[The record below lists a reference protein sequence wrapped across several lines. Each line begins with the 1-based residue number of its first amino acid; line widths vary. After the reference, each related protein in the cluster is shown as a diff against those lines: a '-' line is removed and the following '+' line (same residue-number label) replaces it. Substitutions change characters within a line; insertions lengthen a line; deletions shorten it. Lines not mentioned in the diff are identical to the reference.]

1 MIDNQSKENI
11 KIKIYIFLKSLNNK
25 MGIMVD
31 KSIIKPP
38 IVGVPSLS
46 FSPGKLSSLVLSP
59 ICFFLKKFI
68 IFLPKIVEIKRERIK
83 LIADLNDMYWNKLA
97 PINWYSFSNI
107 SNK

>member
-11 KIKIYIFLKSLNNK
+11 KINMYIFLKSLNNK

-31 KSIIKPP
+31 KIIIKPP

-59 ICFFLKKFI
+59 ICFFSRSLLFFYQKLLKLKE
-68 IFLPKIVEIKRERIK
+68 KE
-83 LIADLNDMYWNKLA
+83 
-97 PINWYSFSNI
+97 
-107 SNK
+107 

>member
-1 MIDNQSKENI
+1 
-11 KIKIYIFLKSLNNK
+11 
-25 MGIMVD
+25 MGIIVD
-31 KSIIKPP
+31 KIIIKPP

-97 PINWYSFSNI
+97 LHQLVLFF
-107 SNK
+107 